1 MQRCITRE
9 LLEHYYLLEVV
20 LTVSIKNHNMAVHIQ
35 LDRPEKKNALSQAM
49 YQLMADAINAASADK
64 AVKVIVLSGE
74 GGNFTSGNDLADFLQ
89 DPSMQK
95 DSPVY
100 QFLMSLVHCEIPI
113 LAAVEG
119 FAVGIGS
126 TLLLHCERVFAAEDA
141 IFSLPFINLGLVP
154 EAGASLLLP
163 RLVGYQQAAHW
174 LLSGDKFSAAEAQAA
189 GFVGRVCSPGQALAE
204 ALEYASMLQQKPRS
218 GLVAT
223 KKLLRRDD
231 EALHQRLHI
240 ELELFVEHLSAPAA
254 VEAMTAF
261 MEKRAPDFS
270 NL

>member
-1 MQRCITRE
+1 MSQLQLNQE
-9 LLEHYYLLEVV
+9 SGVLHLLL
-20 LTVSIKNHNMAVHIQ
+20 S
-35 LDRPEKKNALSQAM
+35 RPEKKNALSLAM
-49 YQLMADAINAASADK
+49 YQAMADAINAASADT

-89 DPSMQK
+89 DPSVQEE
-95 DSPVY
+95 SPVY
-100 QFLMSLVHCEIPI
+100 QFLMSLLHCEIPI
-113 LAAVEG
+113 IAAVEG
-119 FAVGIGS
+119 FAIGIGS
-126 TLLLHCERVFAAEDA
+126 TLLLHCERVFAAENA

-163 RLVGYQQAAHW
+163 RFVGYQQAAHW
-174 LLSGDKFSAAEAQAA
+174 LLSGDKFSATEAHAA
-189 GFVGRVCSPGQALAE
+189 GFVGKVCAPNWALRE
-204 ALEYASMLQQKPRS
+204 ALIYAHMLQQKPRS

-231 EALHQRLHI
+231 EPLPQRLQI
-240 ELELFVEHLSAPAA
+240 ELDLFVQHLSAPAA

-261 MEKRAPDFS
+261 MHKRAPDFS